1 MYDNDDILPGIDRTI
16 PATSD
21 PAGPQFLTTQGALE
35 IGRVGLSFLDTA
47 TRAADM
53 YVYCH

>member
-1 MYDNDDILPGIDRTI
+1 MYNNDDILPGIDRTI

-35 IGRVGLSFLDTA
+35 IGRVGLAFLDTA

-53 YVYCH
+53 YVYCQ